1 MNPERAFLGS
11 YLSGSSYRKAG
22 GLVPI
27 TLNSSDPALTLAL
40 TLWRCKY
47 LYDWVIEI
55 IPDWIS
61 IVCLQIADGD
71 EHPPSR
77 IVIES
82 AIRFCLGYQ
91 SQWPTGFTCNCRGT
105 TFEATDVI

>member
-82 AIRFCLGYQ
+82 MI
-91 SQWPTGFTCNCRGT
+91 
-105 TFEATDVI
+105 